1 MKEKFIKS
9 SIILIVGG
17 FITKI
22 LGIINKVIMTRLL
35 KTEGVG
41 LYMLILPTFSLFI
54 NLASFGFPIAVSK
67 LVAEDDKNNKKLV
80 FSVIP
85 FSLLINTFLIFLII
99 IFAPY
104 LSHYLLKEDRIY
116 YAIIAIALVIPF
128 TSISAILR
136 SYFFGK
142 EKMLPHVI
150 SNILEDIV
158 RLLIIVL
165 GIPIFLKKGIEF
177 AIFYL
182 VASNIISEIASI
194 LILFLFL
201 PKNFKLTKNDIK
213 PSKIYL
219 KDSLEISI
227 PTTIS
232 RLIGSIT
239 YFLEPIILTSIL
251 LYTGY
256 SREYIINEYGIISGY
271 VMPIILLPSFFS
283 TAISQA
289 LLPIVSKS
297 YKRKNYAYTKKKIKQ
312 AIIISLGIG
321 IIFTISFIIIP
332 NNILKLIYNTN
343 EGATYLKYF
352 APICL
357 LQYIVAPLS
366 MSLDA
371 MGKSKDNL
379 IITITI
385 SIIRTICLPLFAL
398 LKIGIW
404 ALIISTSINIVVD
417 TIMSLKKVKNTLNT
431 KK

>member
-9 SIILIVGG
+9 SIILIIGG

-22 LGIINKVIMTRLL
+22 LGIINKIIMTRLL

-80 FSVIP
+80 FSVVP
-85 FSLLINTFLIFLII
+85 FSLIINIFLIFLII

-104 LSHYLLKEDRIY
+104 LSHNLLKEDRIY
-116 YAIIAIALVIPF
+116 YAVMAISLVIPF
-128 TSISAILR
+128 TSISSILR

-142 EKMLPHVI
+142 EKMFPHVV

-158 RLLIIVL
+158 RLFLIIA
-165 GIPIFLKKGIEF
+165 GIPIFLKKGVEY

-182 VASNIISEIASI
+182 VASNVISELASI
-194 LILFLFL
+194 LVLFLFL

-213 PSKIYL
+213 PSKVYL
-219 KDSLEISI
+219 RDSLEISV

-232 RLIGSIT
+232 RLIGSVT

-256 SREYIINEYGIISGY
+256 SRGYITTEYGIISGY
-271 VMPIILLPSFFS
+271 VMPIIMLPSFFS
-283 TAISQA
+283 NAISQA

-297 YKRKNYAYTKKKIKQ
+297 YKRKNYSYTKKKIKQ
-312 AIIISLGIG
+312 AIMISLGIG
-321 IIFTISFIIIP
+321 IVFTISFIIVP
-332 NNILKLIYNTN
+332 DTILKLIYNTT

-352 APICL
+352 APVCL
-357 LQYIVAPLS
+357 LQYIVAPLT

-379 IITITI
+379 IVTIVI
-385 SIIRTICLPLFAL
+385 SIIRTIALPLLAL

-404 ALIISTSINIVVD
+404 SLIISTSINIVVD
-417 TIMSLKKVKNTLNT
+417 TIMSLKRVKKALNT
-431 KK
+431 

>member
-9 SIILIVGG
+9 TIILIIGG
-17 FITKI
+17 LITKI
-22 LGIINKVIMTRLL
+22 LGIVNKIIMTRLL

-41 LYMLILPTFSLFI
+41 LYMLILPTFTLFI

-67 LVAEDDKNNKKLV
+67 LVAEDDKNNKRLI

-85 FSLLINTFLIFLII
+85 FSLLINILLIIMII

-104 LSHYLLKEDRIY
+104 LSHYLLKEDKIY
-116 YAIIAIALVIPF
+116 YAIVAISLVIPF

-142 EKMLPHVI
+142 EKMFPHVL
-150 SNILEDIV
+150 SNIIEDIV
-158 RLLIIVL
+158 RLLLIVI
-165 GIPIFLKKGIEF
+165 GIPIFLNYGIEY
-177 AIFYL
+177 AIFFL
-182 VASNIISEIASI
+182 IASNVISELASI

-201 PKNFKLTKNDIK
+201 PKNFRLTKNDIK

-232 RLIGSIT
+232 RLIGSFT

-256 SREYIINEYGIISGY
+256 TRNYITTEYGVISGY

-283 TAISQA
+283 NAISQA

-297 YKRKNYAYTKKKIKQ
+297 YKRKNYAYAKKKIKQ
-312 AIIISLGIG
+312 AISISLIIG
-321 IIFTISFIIIP
+321 IIFTISFITIP
-332 NNILKLIYNTN
+332 EIILKLIYNTT
-343 EGATYLKYF
+343 EGAIYLKYF

-357 LQYIVAPLS
+357 LQYIVSPLT

-379 IITITI
+379 IVTIVI
-385 SIIRTICLPLFAL
+385 SIIRTIALPFFAL
-398 LKIGIW
+398 FKIGMW
-404 ALIISTSINIVVD
+404 ALIISTSINIIVD
-417 TIMSLKKVKNTLNT
+417 TIMSLKRVKKALINAN
-431 KK
+431 

>member
-9 SIILIVGG
+9 TIILIIGG
-17 FITKI
+17 LITKI
-22 LGIINKVIMTRLL
+22 LGIVNKVIMTRLL

-41 LYMLILPTFSLFI
+41 LYMLILPAFTLFI

-67 LVAEDDKNNKKLV
+67 LVAEDDKNNKKLI

-85 FSLLINTFLIFLII
+85 FSLLINVILII
-99 IFAPY
+99 LIMIFAPF
-104 LSHYLLKEDRIY
+104 LSHYLLKEDKVY
-116 YAIIAIALVIPF
+116 YAIIAISLVIPF

-142 EKMLPHVI
+142 EKMFPHVI
-150 SNILEDIV
+150 SNVIEDIA
-158 RLLIIVL
+158 RLVLIIV
-165 GIPIFLKKGIEF
+165 GIPIFLEYGIEYAVF
-177 AIFYL
+177 FL
-182 VASNIISEIASI
+182 VASNVISELASI

-201 PKNFKLTKNDIK
+201 PKNFKLKRNDIK

-219 KDSLEISI
+219 KDSLEISV

-232 RLIGSIT
+232 RLIGSFT

-256 SREYIINEYGIISGY
+256 TRSYITTEYGVISGY

-283 TAISQA
+283 NAISQA

-297 YKRKNYAYTKKKIKQ
+297 YKKKNYKYTKKKIKQ
-312 AIIISLGIG
+312 AISISLAIG
-321 IIFTISFIIIP
+321 ILFTISFITIP
-332 NNILKLIYNTN
+332 DVILKLIYNTT
-343 EGATYLKYF
+343 EGSTYLKFF

-357 LQYIVAPLS
+357 LQYIVSPLS

-379 IITITI
+379 IVTIVI
-385 SIIRTICLPLFAL
+385 SIIRTVALPLFAL
-398 LKIGIW
+398 LKIGMW
-404 ALIISTSINIVVD
+404 ALIISTSINIIVD
-417 TIMSLKKVKNTLNT
+417 TLMSLKRVKIALSDVN
-431 KK
+431 